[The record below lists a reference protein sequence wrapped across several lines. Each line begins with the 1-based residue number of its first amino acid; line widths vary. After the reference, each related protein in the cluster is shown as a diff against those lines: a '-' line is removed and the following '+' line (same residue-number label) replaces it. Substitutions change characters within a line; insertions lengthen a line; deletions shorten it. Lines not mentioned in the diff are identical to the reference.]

1 MKRLS
6 ILIVGV
12 ALAISVVA
20 NDKPIIERLKKE
32 IEALKAKQ
40 EIHRLREETELNN
53 GPTVNH
59 DQI

>member
-1 MKRLS
+1 MGGCFLREMKRLS

-20 NDKPIIERLKKE
+20 NDKPVIERLKKE

-40 EIHRLREETELNN
+40 
-53 GPTVNH
+53 
-59 DQI
+59 